1 MRRLSL
7 HEHDA
12 DCIDF
17 EGEVDPTRPS
27 LVVSSDVRLDGSDG
41 TTIGTAVHDSFLDC
55 SALRVSHK

>member
-7 HEHDA
+7 HGHDMLQLVLH
-12 DCIDF
+12 F
-17 EGEVDPTRPS
+17 GVDPTRSS